1 MSQFAALGTRAYR
14 HYWLGSVVSVG
25 GLQLQTIGQG
35 WLVFELTHKPVTLG
49 LLGAAASIP
58 SILVSLFGGAVADRL
73 DKRVVLRTTA
83 LVNVV
88 LILLLAWLDFS
99 GQVQVWHVLTI
110 AGVQS
115 LVTGLDWPT
124 RSALYPMLI
133 DREHMMSAVALNSIV
148 WQGTRMVMPAIGG
161 ALLAYSDTWVLFLLA
176 AIGMLCMAI
185 VVHRLD
191 VHAPGVCTGTALGQT
206 LEGMRFILNNRLF
219 LMLMLLA
226 YFTMFF
232 GSSYVQLMPAFAKL
246 LNVGS
251 SGFGVLL
258 SAAGLGSILGTFAA
272 GYVQR
277 NHRSGRMMLLC
288 AGVFAPCLMLFALVT
303 QFAAHTAYGYGLAL
317 ACVLAAGVA
326 SSTYNIVSMTLMQMR
341 VPDALR
347 GRVMGI
353 HGISFSFMSLGA
365 LFTGAIAAQIGTPM
379 ATLVS
384 AAIVLTVVLW
394 MASTQ
399 SVVRDQGAIGNP

>member
-88 LILLLAWLDFS
+88 LILLLTWLDFS

-124 RSALYPMLI
+124 RSALYPLLI

-191 VHAPGVCTGTALGQT
+191 VHAPA
-206 LEGMRFILNNRLF
+206 
-219 LMLMLLA
+219 
-226 YFTMFF
+226 
-232 GSSYVQLMPAFAKL
+232 
-246 LNVGS
+246 
-251 SGFGVLL
+251 
-258 SAAGLGSILGTFAA
+258 
-272 GYVQR
+272 
-277 NHRSGRMMLLC
+277 
-288 AGVFAPCLMLFALVT
+288 
-303 QFAAHTAYGYGLAL
+303 
-317 ACVLAAGVA
+317 
-326 SSTYNIVSMTLMQMR
+326 
-341 VPDALR
+341 
-347 GRVMGI
+347 
-353 HGISFSFMSLGA
+353 
-365 LFTGAIAAQIGTPM
+365 
-379 ATLVS
+379 
-384 AAIVLTVVLW
+384 
-394 MASTQ
+394 
-399 SVVRDQGAIGNP
+399 